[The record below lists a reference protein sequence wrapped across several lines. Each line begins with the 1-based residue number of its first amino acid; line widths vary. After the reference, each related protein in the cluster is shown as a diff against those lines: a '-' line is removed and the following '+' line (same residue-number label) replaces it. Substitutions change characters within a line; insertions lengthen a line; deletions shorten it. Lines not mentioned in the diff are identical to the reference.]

1 MTEPE
6 ATPRRGGGRIVL
18 AVIFLLVLAAGAA
31 YYWHQYMR
39 GTVSTDDARFD
50 GKLLDLAPQ
59 ISGTITEI
67 FASEGDRVRKGQ
79 LLFSLD
85 KRSLEAALIKSKAT
99 VDSARASLVVSR
111 EQHEKC
117 LHGPRPGE
125 IRIAKASEQRSK
137 TQVRLTASEW
147 NRVKGLNDAHVM
159 TPSARD
165 KIRTAWEAAKNAHE
179 EAKTRLD
186 LLLEGTRKEDINVA
200 KANVELK
207 KSQLAAAKAA
217 ELLAQVNL
225 ERTEVSAPFDGIVV
239 RRWQNPSAIVSA
251 GRPVLTIFDP
261 SSLYVA
267 ANIEEKYLNK
277 ISIGDMVDISIDA
290 YPHLTITGRVDKILR
305 ATNSNFSLI
314 PSEGA
319 SGTYIKVA
327 QRVPIKIVVESYPK
341 LPLGPGLSVEIK
353 IYISENN
360 LGRAAVASQKFSIIK
375 R

>member
-6 ATPRRGGGRIVL
+6 APPRRGGGKIVL
-18 AVIFLLVLAAGAA
+18 AVIFLLCMAAGAA
-31 YYWHQYMR
+31 FYWHQYMR
-39 GTVSTDDARFD
+39 GMVSTDDARFD

-67 FASEGDRVRKGQ
+67 FVNEGDRVRKGQ

-85 KRSLEAALIKSKAT
+85 KKSLEAALIKSKAT
-99 VDSARASLVVSR
+99 VDSALASLVVSR

-117 LHGPRPGE
+117 VRGPRRGE
-125 IRIAKASEQRSK
+125 IRIAKAAEQRSK
-137 TQVRLTASEW
+137 THVRLTASDW

-159 TPSARD
+159 TPSERD
-165 KIRTAWEAAKNAHE
+165 KVRTAWEAAKKAHE
-179 EAKTRLD
+179 EAKSRLD

-200 KANVELK
+200 KANVQLK
-207 KSQLAAAKAA
+207 ESQLAAAKAA
-217 ELLAQVNL
+217 ELLAQVNF
-225 ERTEVSAPFDGIVV
+225 ERTEVHAPFDGIVV
-239 RRWQNPSAIVSA
+239 RRWQSPGAIVSA

-277 ISIGDMVDISIDA
+277 ISIGDIVDISIDA
-290 YPHLTITGRVDKILR
+290 YPNLTITGRVDKILR

-327 QRVPIKIVVESYPK
+327 QRVPIKIVVDSYPD

-353 IYISENN
+353 IHISKEN
-360 LGRAAVASQKFSIIK
+360 LGSSAVASQKFPIMK

>member
-1 MTEPE
+1 
-6 ATPRRGGGRIVL
+6 
-18 AVIFLLVLAAGAA
+18 
-31 YYWHQYMR
+31 
-39 GTVSTDDARFD
+39 
-50 GKLLDLAPQ
+50 
-59 ISGTITEI
+59 
-67 FASEGDRVRKGQ
+67 
-79 LLFSLD
+79 
-85 KRSLEAALIKSKAT
+85 
-99 VDSARASLVVSR
+99 
-111 EQHEKC
+111 
-117 LHGPRPGE
+117 
-125 IRIAKASEQRSK
+125 
-137 TQVRLTASEW
+137 
-147 NRVKGLNDAHVM
+147 M

-165 KIRTAWEAAKNAHE
+165 KVRTAWEAAKKAHE

-200 KANVELK
+200 KANVQLK
-207 KSQLAAAKAA
+207 ESQLAAAKAA
-217 ELLAQVNL
+217 ELLAKVNL
-225 ERTEVSAPFDGIVV
+225 ERTEVHAPFDGIVV
-239 RRWQNPSAIVSA
+239 RGWQNPGAIVSA

-327 QRVPIKIVVESYPK
+327 QRVPIKIVVDSYPK

-353 IYISENN
+353 IHISKEN
-360 LGRAAVASQKFSIIK
+360 LGRSAVASQKFSIIK